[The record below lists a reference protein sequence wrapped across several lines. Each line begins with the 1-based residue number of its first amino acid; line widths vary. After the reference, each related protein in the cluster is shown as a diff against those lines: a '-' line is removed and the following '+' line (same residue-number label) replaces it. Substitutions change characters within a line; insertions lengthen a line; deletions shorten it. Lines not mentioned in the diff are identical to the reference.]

1 MLDMQVGVAKR
12 ESNGPWFSKEGTNDT
27 TTPGKELPTEDVE
40 LIRYEFFSKPMAYPL
55 VILARSAIP
64 EGTKVATMV
73 AEIKRRW
80 KNTWEGASTQ
90 IYEAITMKFMDNLA
104 AMGYGLS
111 WRKDVL
117 MKALIGYMREG
128 VEAGRRREDSKE

>member
-1 MLDMQVGVAKR
+1 
-12 ESNGPWFSKEGTNDT
+12 
-27 TTPGKELPTEDVE
+27 
-40 LIRYEFFSKPMAYPL
+40 MANPL
-55 VILARSAIP
+55 VILARSAVP

-90 IYEAITMKFMDNLA
+90 TYEAITMKFMDNLA

-117 MKALIGYMREG
+117 MKALIGYMR
-128 VEAGRRREDSKE
+128 VLK